1 MISFLRCLGLGAK
14 IQVASSQVFIVRVVE
29 KRWTAPTIKE
39 EYKELEL
46 DELLPDDI

>member
-1 MISFLRCLGLGAK
+1 MISFLRYLGLGAK